1 MSARDLPRCVNEA
14 AVCRRETIMNFF
26 NESRAQLAR
35 FVLSLSVCLS
45 ARHGAAREKRAAG
58 ARWVDGGA
66 SEKASGA
73 ANYHTLQT
81 AVTLIS
87 LSRLITHSSRPSSLI
102 TVIVLLF
109 LRAAP
114 SLSLV
119 APSGE
124 IYLAH
129 RPINEIIAAGPRLLI
144 TLLFATWRA
153 CHLAGANFW
162 LRQLIF
168 FAAARRSRLN
178 FLAAVCIT
186 LQCVLLA
193 LWFSN

>member
-1 MSARDLPRCVNEA
+1 MHRCVNEA
-14 AVCRRETIMNFF
+14 AVCRRETIIIFF
-26 NESRAQLAR
+26 NESRAAR
-35 FVLSLSVCLS
+35 FVSSRGDMPSVCAPRS
-45 ARHGAAREKRAAG
+45 RKESSRRAVSG
-58 ARWVDGGA
+58 RGGA

-114 SLSLV
+114 SLFSLL

-129 RPINEIIAAGPRLLI
+129 QAINEIIAGGPRLLI
-144 TLLFATWRA
+144 TLLFDGQSA
-153 CHLAGANFW
+153 CHLAGA
-162 LRQLIF
+162 
-168 FAAARRSRLN
+168 
-178 FLAAVCIT
+178 
-186 LQCVLLA
+186 QC
-193 LWFSN
+193 